1 MAIASAFYTALSGLS
16 VNSASLSVIG
26 NNLANLNTIGFKG
39 TSTTFADLFSTTLGA
54 SAFQGNGN
62 PMQVGLGAQVAAVM
76 QNFGQST
83 FQSTSNVT
91 DMAIQGAGFF
101 YVKLV
106 NGGFGH
112 SRAGN
117 FTIDQFGY
125 VLDPSGNK
133 LQGYNR
139 TTDGRIDVTMGTEDI
154 RLPIGETITAR
165 ATDKIQFTTNLNSSD
180 QPPNDR
186 YTTSIQVYDS
196 LGERH
201 TILIT
206 YEKLV
211 DIIPG
216 SNGIAGDPIGPPIV
230 PDTPVVNDKTAIV
243 QSAWRYWVWSPDAVS
258 PEICNLT
265 IPAGAATNPPPFNHG
280 AMTIQVPPGYDTSS
294 GYPPG
299 LEYLGIMPGDPW
311 QPFAVAGDTPTFTK
325 TGNYVKPG
333 PPDKQTVTGIP
344 TPNVD
349 HDADGDGDPTTIA
362 PGDEFGHKTLAR
374 PVNGFNYW
382 AIAEGV
388 VYFDPTE
395 GGKMAGMND
404 TSVPYDISDTVK
416 YPPPTGPADPP
427 LPLAYADF
435 FPNGEYDTAF
445 LDKEFTN
452 YDLDRNGLVMTPG
465 FPPTFSGGG
474 DRNPMIA
481 VAWKNGA
488 AANAFSWSVNT
499 GGNHLGGGDPY
510 FLITQTASASGTT
523 NSQQTGYGA
532 GTVQG
537 LTVDQMGYIIGT
549 FTNGQTYPLA
559 RVALSIFANN
569 HGLQK
574 IGENIWKETLA
585 SGPANVGTANDVG
598 RGSVLGAH
606 LEMSNVDVADEF
618 TRLIITQRGYQ
629 ANSRIVTTS
638 DEMMQETLNLKR

>member
-16 VNSASLSVIG
+16 VNSANLSVIG

-39 TSTTFADLFSTTLGA
+39 TSSTFEDLFSTTLGA

-91 DMAIQGAGFF
+91 DMAIQGNGFF
-101 YVKLV
+101 YLRLA

-125 VLDPSGNK
+125 VLDPAGNK

-139 TTDGRIDVTMGTEDI
+139 NSDAVIDETMGSEDI

-165 ATDKIQFTTNLNSSD
+165 ATAKIQVTTNLNATD

-186 YTTSIQVYDS
+186 YTTSVQVYDS

-206 YEKLV
+206 YEK
-211 DIIPG
+211 
-216 SNGIAGDPIGPPIV
+216 N
-230 PDTPVVNDKTAIV
+230 KT
-243 QSAWRYWVWSPDAVS
+243 
-258 PEICNLT
+258 
-265 IPAGAATNPPPFNHG
+265 
-280 AMTIQVPPGYDTSS
+280 
-294 GYPPG
+294 
-299 LEYLGIMPGDPW
+299 
-311 QPFAVAGDTPTFTK
+311 FA
-325 TGNYVKPG
+325 PG
-333 PPDKQTVTGIP
+333 PPPV
-344 TPNVD
+344 
-349 HDADGDGDPTTIA
+349 TTIEDNQWRFWVWA
-362 PGDEFGHKTLAR
+362 PDALSPEDSAHPGTALK
-374 PVNGFNYW
+374 NGPPTDAINETNGTDYW
-382 AIAEGV
+382 ALAEGV
-388 VYFDPTE
+388 VHFDAS
-395 GGKMAGMND
+395 GKMVGMDDNSMDMATLGGLTFLPPYSVSPFLDAFAD
-404 TSVPYDISDTVK
+404 TDY
-416 YPPPTGPADPP
+416 
-427 LPLAYADF
+427 LAYDSNRNDF
-435 FPNGEYDTAF
+435 
-445 LDKEFTN
+445 L
-452 YDLDRNGLVMTPG
+452 
-465 FPPTFSGGG
+465 GGSNAG
-474 DRNPMIA
+474 DFNPMIP
-481 VAWKNGA
+481 VKWKNGSSS
-488 AANAFSWSVNT
+488 NAFSWSVNT
-499 GGNHLGGGDPY
+499 GGLASGGGKPN

-523 NSQQTGYGA
+523 NSQQNGYGA
-532 GTVQG
+532 GTIQG
-537 LTVDQMGYIIGT
+537 LTVDQQGYIIGT

-559 RVALSIFANN
+559 RVALSIFTNN

-585 SGPANVGTANDVG
+585 SGPANIGTANDVG